1 MTALRALAAIMWILV
16 FNPARERPMAWGPRF
31 LRAPQPSGWTLTDVL
46 SNPRRLLIYF
56 ALSGSGRFAFCVCC
70 EYCWGYAGI

>member
-16 FNPARERPMAWGPRF
+16 FMPPRERPMAWGSRF

-46 SNPRRLLIYF
+46 SRPRT
-56 ALSGSGRFAFCVCC
+56 SGSMSCSCC
-70 EYCWGYAGI
+70 RRWNTRSKTPLAAQRLIRM